1 MKLTHEDAEKVIAA
15 CVVLEAA
22 HIGDFIY
29 SIRER
34 CMMDVP
40 AGVSTWE
47 APRVKAFGA
56 ACVTVAEIAKKY
68 GPQE

>member
-1 MKLTHEDAEKVIAA
+1 MKMTHEDAEKIIAA

-29 SIRER
+29 QIRER
-34 CMMDVP
+34 VGP
-40 AGVSTWE
+40 EWKGSTWE
-47 APRVKAFGA
+47 APKVKAFGA